1 MLELTFYCNI
11 GGHMSISLLQ
21 KMLYSGKKHI
31 KINQNLLH
39 LLDLEQAALYSYLVD
54 EYQKSLRNEDYKY
67 FNGDIYIYCPVDLIE
82 KAIGLSAFR
91 QRNALCALEN
101 KNLLKV
107 KLGKSRTRY
116 IWINEDIS
124 VLESVM
130 YGYHIASI
138 KADFEK
144 YVEDRVKKLI
154 VKFSSKDERNIDTKY
169 LLEVAKKS
177 DLYNQFSE
185 LGIGWLAQI
194 EKVQEKESRKYI
206 LK

>member
-1 MLELTFYCNI
+1 
-11 GGHMSISLLQ
+11 MSISLLQ
-21 KMLYSGKKHI
+21 KMLSSGKKHI

-39 LLDLEQAALYSYLVD
+39 SLDLEQAVLYSYLVD

-67 FNGDIYIYCPVDLIE
+67 FNGNIYMYCPVDIIE

-91 QRNALCALEN
+91 QRNALSILEN
-101 KNLLKV
+101 KNLIKV

-116 IWINEDIS
+116 VSINEDITI
-124 VLESVM
+124 LENIM
-130 YGYHIASI
+130 YGCNIDSI

-144 YVEDRVKKLI
+144 YVEEHVKKLI
-154 VKFSSKDERNIDTKY
+154 EKFSSKDERNIDTKY

-185 LGIGWLAQI
+185 LGIGWLTQI